1 STGHFSLFSIHHHF
15 KIASLLDLVDGILL
29 IPSTMIPLLILVCA
43 RSKRQNR
50 GSKGGQK
57 GDFTTTR
64 TSTTTNAPETI
75 GPSSSYKQPQG
86 GVDSPSDTNKDSK
99 KKSDKNKTSRIFSP
113 TRNDKDAPSIYM
125 NKKKELNIVT
135 SPKAKSNKSYKSSCA
150 KTATT
155 PKLIVSGKE
164 DDKVATA
171 WPVRPCWSDAVVE
184 SQIQDDLS
192 DFGLTKT
199 GTARTRGDT
208 NKSVFMSEKKKDKNE
223 KKGIKKE
230 DKTDDG
236 KKSVFFDEKKEEKVD
251 EKKGEK
257 VEEKKDE
264 KVVEKK
270 EEKMEEKKEEKKVEN
285 NETKKNE
292 KEEIKEEK
300 KE

>member
-1 STGHFSLFSIHHHF
+1 
-15 KIASLLDLVDGILL
+15 
-29 IPSTMIPLLILVCA
+29 MIPLLILVCA

-113 TRNDKDAPSIYM
+113 TRND
-125 NKKKELNIVT
+125 
-135 SPKAKSNKSYKSSCA
+135 KSNKSYKSSCA